1 MPTIEDAIAR
11 DAASIDEMLAG
22 PFAGWDWALGT
33 SDHFTGRTLHA
44 SPELWQVDA
53 GVAAA
58 WRATIDSHL
67 RALVAELAGP
77 WGAPDVVDLSVVL
90 QRGLEGNDVPPPVDH
105 LSDVT
110 GVLFLWREPGV
121 DRWWGWLP
129 RRRTGNFP
137 SSSSRSWGTT
147 SRGWLI
153 RSRARQRLGR
163 PRVSKEALTGARL
176 PRLVRCDAA
185 RWTLLSRPKN
195 RWRFQNDGRVVNDT
209 PRIGTVHMQP

>member
-11 DAASIDEMLAG
+11 YAASIDEMLAG
-22 PFAGWDWALGT
+22 PFAGWDWAPGT

-77 WGAPDVVDLSVVL
+77 WGAPDAVDLSVVL
-90 QRGLEGNDVPPPVDH
+90 QQGLEGNDVLPPVDH

-121 DRWWGWLP
+121 DRWVGLAAAQADRELPVELIAVVGDDLAWLAH
-129 RRRTGNFP
+129 
-137 SSSSRSWGTT
+137 S
-147 SRGWLI
+147 I
-153 RSRARQRLGR
+153 
-163 PRVSKEALTGARL
+163 E
-176 PRLVRCDAA
+176 
-185 RWTLLSRPKN
+185 
-195 RWRFQNDGRVVNDT
+195 DT
-209 PRIGTVHMQP
+209 PAQP